1 MKNICIV
8 NGDRE
13 NMQIAKALPHWTIA
27 EMIDEVEKLFSVIL
41 VVSQENRS
49 ISFVDINTYF
59 DVDYYPIDDVVDSY
73 TVDISEELNKK
84 DVSTGNVRYDIPS
97 NTDGGYE
104 RLGVK
109 ILDNASIINY
119 ETYSDMYSAWQS
131 MNAEDKLSTIFV
143 LANRYYINYTQDN
156 GTSIL
161 RNVNLYADYIRD
173 KESDDY
179 STLKIVPAKINM
191 NEVNIY
197 DKIFME
203 IGVKSKIK
211 LNFPYAND
219 SMEHR
224 NSDEKINIQ
233 SVIEGETE
241 IYEKPQKN
249 YMEIAIYTGDLMSVQ
264 IPGLNTTLQFPIPFI
279 DYTQKVDG
287 QTTDHPPYSLCLND
301 ESVNSLGYRIAQ
313 QPKINSNI
321 EYTIYFKA
329 NQIPPINKVFLINNQ
344 KYLAKQF
351 KVNVINRGLEKII
364 EGVFYR
370 ID

>member
-1 MKNICIV
+1 MTKTNSKSVFFDHIELAIV
-8 NGDRE
+8 ASLLMRSGATIPRP
-13 NMQIAKALPHWTIA
+13 IA
-27 EMIDEVEKLFSVIL
+27 
-41 VVSQENRS
+41 
-49 ISFVDINTYF
+49 Y
-59 DVDYYPIDDVVDSY
+59 
-73 TVDISEELNKK
+73 
-84 DVSTGNVRYDIPS
+84 
-97 NTDGGYE
+97 
-104 RLGVK
+104 
-109 ILDNASIINY
+109 
-119 ETYSDMYSAWQS
+119 
-131 MNAEDKLSTIFV
+131 
-143 LANRYYINYTQDN
+143 
-156 GTSIL
+156 
-161 RNVNLYADYIRD
+161 
-173 KESDDY
+173 
-179 STLKIVPAKINM
+179 
-191 NEVNIY
+191 
-197 DKIFME
+197 
-203 IGVKSKIK
+203 
-211 LNFPYAND
+211 
-219 SMEHR
+219 
-224 NSDEKINIQ
+224 EKINIQ

-344 KYLAKQF
+344 KYLAKQI